1 MPDDVLT
8 ALRPALPPQQLL
20 TDPDT
25 VAPYLHDEAEWAPYG
40 RAVAV
45 VRPSTTAEVAAVV
58 RACAEHRVPVV
69 ARGAGTGLSGG
80 ANAVDGCVVLST
92 ERMREVVEISA
103 TERLAVVQP
112 GVVNDHLRAAV
123 AEHGLWYPPD
133 PASAPWS
140 TIGGNVATNAGGLC
154 CVKYGVTRD
163 YVLALEVVTAAGEVV
178 RLGRRTAK
186 GVVGYDLAGL
196 VVGSEGTLGV
206 ITEVTVKLRPRRT
219 TAPRTVVGFFDT
231 LAAAGDA
238 VARVTAAGVEPAAFE
253 LVDRVCLRAVNAWK
267 HAGLPEDA
275 AALLLAQT
283 DLPEPAALAEAEAI
297 LAAFERAGAR
307 DAVLSTDA
315 VEAEALFDARRMAYP
330 ALEQRGEAM
339 LTEDVCLPRGRL
351 AAMLARI
358 EEIAA
363 RHDTLIAT
371 VAHAGDGNLH
381 PLMLT
386 PHGDAAAQARAQAAF
401 DDIVDAALALGGTVT
416 GEHGVGLLKR
426 AGAARE
432 LGPEV
437 VAMHRAVKAALDPHG
452 LMNPGKVIA

>member
-1 MPDDVLT
+1 
-8 ALRPALPPQQLL
+8 
-20 TDPDT
+20 
-25 VAPYLHDEAEWAPYG
+25 
-40 RAVAV
+40 
-45 VRPSTTAEVAAVV
+45 
-58 RACAEHRVPVV
+58 
-69 ARGAGTGLSGG
+69 
-80 ANAVDGCVVLST
+80 
-92 ERMREVVEISA
+92 
-103 TERLAVVQP
+103 
-112 GVVNDHLRAAV
+112 
-123 AEHGLWYPPD
+123 
-133 PASAPWS
+133 
-140 TIGGNVATNAGGLC
+140 
-154 CVKYGVTRD
+154 
-163 YVLALEVVTAAGEVV
+163 VTAAG
-178 RLGRRTAK
+178 LQ
-186 GVVGYDLAGL
+186 
-196 VVGSEGTLGV
+196 
-206 ITEVTVKLRPRRT
+206 
-219 TAPRTVVGFFDT
+219 
-231 LAAAGDA
+231 
-238 VARVTAAGVEPAAFE
+238 PAAFE

-267 HAGLPEDA
+267 HTGLPEDA

-339 LTEDVCLPRGRL
+339 LTEDVCLPRGQL

-386 PHGDAAAQARAQAAF
+386 PHGDPAAQARAQAAF
-401 DDIVDAALALGGTVT
+401 DDIVDSALALGGTVT

-452 LMNPGKVIA
+452 ILNPGKVVA